1 MNKKEFSQ
9 LCRSRFVILD
19 GATGTELVKRG
30 MPAGVSP
37 ELFAMEHPEIVDAIH
52 NAYFSAG
59 SDIVYVPSFG
69 GNRPKLEEFGAGGR
83 VREINSALAANCRR
97 NAGSRLIFGDI
108 SPTGKFLKPWGD
120 LDFEELVAVYA
131 EQIAALAD
139 GGVDGFAVETMFD
152 LQQARAALIA
162 AKETAPDL
170 PVIVTLT
177 FDEHGRTLSGNDPKS
192 ALITLQSLGADAFGC
207 NCSTGPEQ
215 MLKLISA
222 IKPFAAVPLVAKPN
236 AGMPKLA
243 ADGRTVFGMSPETFG
258 GFSAAMRDAGVNVAG
273 GCCGTT
279 PEHIAAL
286 SAGLKKLT
294 PRPTASDR
302 RPGLVCSAVRCAEL
316 NGRDF
321 MLIGERINPT
331 GKKALQAELRAGKM
345 DMVREFAAAQTE
357 RGAALLDVN
366 MGLGGVDEKAL
377 MLEAVE
383 QVSAVSPLPL
393 AIDSTSPEV
402 VAAALRRYPGRAL
415 LNSISAERERL
426 EKLLPVAAFYGAAI
440 IILPVAD
447 SGVPETAA
455 ERAGLVKQIFAAAQK
470 YGYGKNDCVVD
481 LLVMAVAS
489 GGPGAVAAL
498 ETAEFARDFGMG
510 SVCGL
515 SNVSFGLPAR
525 PVLNATFMK
534 LARERGL
541 TGAIA
546 NPSADFSLFD
556 PIAADALLGRDPG
569 FVRYLERF
577 SNAVPPP
584 VASAAS
590 ASAADPLEALFGM
603 VLKGDEPKIAA
614 AAEAALQSGVNAG
627 TIMDRLIDAINVVGR
642 KFSSGEYFLPQLLM
656 SADAMR
662 RAIAVIEP
670 RLKERKGG
678 NAGETVVMATVE
690 GDIHDIGKNIVC
702 LMLGN
707 YGFKVID
714 LGKDVSA
721 AGIVAELKRSGA
733 RLCGLSAL
741 MTTTM
746 PRMKETIDLARAEG
760 LDYVDFILGGAAV
773 DAEFAAGAGGTYAR
787 DAMETV
793 RFCQKKGTGTA
804 GKSEPRR

>member
-1 MNKKEFSQ
+1 MNKNEFRR
-9 LCRSRFVILD
+9 LCDGRFVILD

-30 MPAGVSP
+30 MPTGVSP
-37 ELFAMEHPEIVDAIH
+37 ELFACDHPEIVNAIH

-69 GNRPKLEEFGAGGR
+69 CNRPKMAEFGAGGL
-83 VREINSALAANCRR
+83 VREVNCKLAANCRR
-97 NAGSRLIFGDI
+97 NAGSRLIFGDV
-108 SPTGKFLKPWGD
+108 SPTGKFLKPWGE
-120 LDFEELVAVYA
+120 LDFEELVAIYA
-131 EQIAALAD
+131 EQIGALAE
-139 GGVDGFAVETMFD
+139 GGVDGIAIETMFD
-152 LQQARAALIA
+152 LQQSRAALIA
-162 AKETAPDL
+162 ARETAPEL

-192 ALITLQSLGADAFGC
+192 ALVTLQSLGADAFGC

-222 IKPFAAVPLVAKPN
+222 IKPFAAVPLIAKPN

-243 ADGRTVFGMSPETFG
+243 ADGRTVFGMTPDAFG
-258 GFSAAMRDAGVNVAG
+258 GFAEAMRDAGVNIAG

-286 SAGLKKLT
+286 SAGLKKLK
-294 PRPTASDR
+294 PRPVSSD

-316 NGRDF
+316 NGNDF

-345 DMVREFAAAQTE
+345 DLVREFAATQTE
-357 RGAALLDVN
+357 RGAVLLDVN

-377 MLEAVE
+377 MLEAIE
-383 QVSAVSPLPL
+383 QTSAVSPLPL
-393 AIDSTSPEV
+393 SIDSTSPEV

-415 LNSISAERERL
+415 LNSISAEKSRL
-426 EKLLPVAAFYGAAI
+426 ENILPIAAFYGAAI

-447 SGVPETAA
+447 GGVPETAA
-455 ERAGLVKQIFAAAQK
+455 ERAELVRTVFAAAQK
-470 YGYGKNDCVVD
+470 FGYDKRDCVVD
-481 LLVMAVAS
+481 LVVMAVAS
-489 GGPGAVAAL
+489 GGPGALAAL
-498 ETAEFARDFGMG
+498 ETAEFARGFGMG

-525 PVLNATFMK
+525 PVLNSTFMK

-546 NPSADFSLFD
+546 NPSADFTIFD
-556 PIAADALLGRDPG
+556 PAAADALLGRDPG
-569 FVRYLERF
+569 FVRYLEKF
-577 SNAVPPP
+577 ANASPAP
-584 VASAAS
+584 VSTAAGQS
-590 ASAADPLEALFGM
+590 ASDPLETLFMM
-603 VLKGDEPKIAA
+603 VLKGDEPRIAA
-614 AAEAALQSGVNAG
+614 AAEAALRSGVAASA
-627 TIMDRLIDAINVVGR
+627 IMDRLIGAINVVGG
-642 KFSSGEYFLPQLLM
+642 KFSAGEYFLPQLLM

-662 RAIAVIEP
+662 CAIAVIEP
-670 RLKERKGG
+670 LLAEKKGEDS
-678 NAGETVVMATVE
+678 GEPVVVATVE

-702 LMLGN
+702 LMLRN
-707 YGFKVID
+707 YGFEVID

-721 AGIVAELKRSGA
+721 ARIVAAIREHGA

-746 PRMKETIDLARAEG
+746 PRMKETIALARAEG
-760 LDYVDFILGGAAV
+760 LTEVNFVLGGAAV
-773 DAEFAAGAGGTYAR
+773 DADFAESAGGSYAR

-793 RFCQKKGTGTA
+793 RFCQAICSGTS
-804 GKSEPRR
+804 GKSEPDR